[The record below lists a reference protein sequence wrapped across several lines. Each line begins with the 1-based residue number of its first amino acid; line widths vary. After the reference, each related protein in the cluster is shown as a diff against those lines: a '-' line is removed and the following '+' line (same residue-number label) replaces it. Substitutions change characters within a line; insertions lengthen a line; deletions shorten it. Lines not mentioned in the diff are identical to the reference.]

1 MKGPRSTQM
10 MCGTVYAKSMPG
22 LAADCTVMSV
32 VSSTSWLCWT
42 GLILHWSCLF
52 ESSLLDS
59 GITLSHR
66 AVLLSHLRCTKYTGY
81 TELRLKP
88 YRTSMNALCFSFGH
102 LPFRISIFVS
112 ISNPTCPDIS
122 IYHLILR

>member
-1 MKGPRSTQM
+1 M

-59 GITLSHR
+59 GIRLSHWVSFSGWL
-66 AVLLSHLRCTKYTGY
+66 ALSHLRCTKYTGY

-88 YRTSMNALCFSFGH
+88 FEDKSSEKSQVN
-102 LPFRISIFVS
+102 RIRMRIVVVPSWIGEYLYV
-112 ISNPTCPDIS
+112 
-122 IYHLILR
+122 